1 MHRMLRHSLSS
12 LVRAALLTALALAPL
27 AVRADTVASLLGNF
41 TVNQY
46 CGLRLAADH
55 VDVHYAVVFGQLP
68 ALRELHLADANG
80 DGVTTQAERDAY
92 VERLAPGLA
101 RDLRLVID
109 GSPVALRAQ
118 HWTSSLPTEQGGFSL
133 RLDVDF
139 AGTPAP
145 AAPMPAAT
153 HAAVS
158 SLVRARK
165 DWGLV
170 IRVSSSPRR
179 NS

>member
-1 MHRMLRHSLSS
+1 MRSFLQHFLRF
-12 LVRAALLTALALAPL
+12 AARGWLLTALVFAPL
-27 AVRADTVASLLGNF
+27 CVRADTVASLLGNF

-55 VDVHYAVVFGQLP
+55 VDVHYAVAFGQLP

-109 GSPVALRAQ
+109 GSPVA
-118 HWTSSLPTEQGGFSL
+118 
-133 RLDVDF
+133 
-139 AGTPAP
+139 
-145 AAPMPAAT
+145 
-153 HAAVS
+153 
-158 SLVRARK
+158 
-165 DWGLV
+165 
-170 IRVSSSPRR
+170 
-179 NS
+179 